1 MGSGADGGIAQQ
13 HDDIDRYVTV
23 PNRPAKQ
30 TNPPPMIDP
39 REAHFSS
46 NVLVDDDVPI
56 GARLVEADLIT
67 PEQLDWAL
75 GVQERTGSRL
85 GQILMAEGIVDRLDL
100 YRVLAKR
107 WNLEL
112 VDVAHTDLDLDL
124 LEHLDP
130 ADLASWGWIP
140 ITRLNDGR
148 VGVATAEPPTI
159 DLRME
164 IEQTLGNPIELVAT
178 TDWDILQGLHRAFQD
193 QVMDRATVGLWL
205 SDQKRSARVV
215 LYPWQRAV
223 LTALVAVYAIVLFL
237 RPVNT
242 VVWTS
247 AAISVLFLAAVMFKF
262 VVSMVGLRREK
273 WEAVTAEELAALKD
287 SDLPRYT
294 VLVPAYKEANV
305 VAKVIANLDRLDYPK
320 EKLDLILL
328 LEEDDE
334 ETMEAVRR
342 AHPPATITVITVP
355 DSQPKTKPKACNV
368 GLAFA
373 RGEFLVIYD
382 AEDEPE
388 PDQLK
393 KAVVA
398 FRRADARLVCV
409 QAALNYWNADENA
422 LTRMFTLEYS
432 YWFDYMLPGLDRL
445 GLPIPLGG
453 TSNHFRT
460 AALRRIGGWDP
471 YNVTEDADLGIRVAA
486 VGATVGVI
494 NSTTYEEANRAY
506 GNWIRQRSRWIK
518 GYLQTTLVHLRDPL
532 GLIRVA
538 GPLRAGA
545 FMLLVGGTPITFL
558 ATPPLLAAFL
568 ISLFVAPEAL
578 EPYFPGWVL
587 YVSVFN
593 LLIGNAL
600 MVYLSMMGAFKRRAY
615 RLVTWALLNPVYWLM
630 HSIASYKA
638 LWQLIV
644 RPHYWEKT
652 THGLSTV
659 GRGVPSTENSEPDA
673 SLAG

>member
-1 MGSGADGGIAQQ
+1 
-13 HDDIDRYVTV
+13 
-23 PNRPAKQ
+23 
-30 TNPPPMIDP
+30 MIDST
-39 REAHFSS
+39 EATFTATIA
-46 NVLVDDDVPI
+46 LDDDVPI
-56 GARLVEADLIT
+56 GARLIEAGLVT
-67 PEQLDWAL
+67 PEQLEWAL
-75 GVQERTGSRL
+75 TVQERTGSRL

-100 YRVLAKR
+100 YRVLASR
-107 WNLEL
+107 WGLEL
-112 VDVAHTDLDLDL
+112 VDVAHSELDLDL

-130 ADLASWGWIP
+130 ADLAQWGWIP
-140 ITRLNDGR
+140 ITRLSDGR
-148 VGVATAEPPTI
+148 IGVATSEPPTI

-164 IEQTLGNPIELVAT
+164 IEQVLGNPIELVAT
-178 TDWDILQGLHRAFQD
+178 TDWDILQGLHRAYED

-205 SDQKRSARVV
+205 TDQKRSARIV
-215 LYPWQRAV
+215 LYPWQK
-223 LTALVAVYAIVLFL
+223 IVLFAAL
-237 RPVNT
+237 IAYAVVLFLAPVT
-242 VVWTS
+242 TIVWTS
-247 AAISVLFLAAVMFKF
+247 AIISVVFLAAVMFKF

-273 WEAVTAEELAALKD
+273 WEAVTADELAALED
-287 SDLPRYT
+287 SELPRYT

-305 VAKVIANLDRLDYPK
+305 VAKVIGNLDKLDYPK

-334 ETMEAVRR
+334 ETMEAVRK

-393 KAVVA
+393 KAVIA
-398 FRRADARLVCV
+398 FRRADSSLVCV
-409 QAALNYWNADENA
+409 QAALNYWNAGENA

-445 GLPIPLGG
+445 KLPIPLGG

-518 GYLQTTLVHLRDPL
+518 GYLQTALVHLRDPV
-532 GLIRVA
+532 GLVRVT
-538 GPLRAGA
+538 GPVRAAA
-545 FMLLVGGTPITFL
+545 FMLLVGGTPLTFL
-558 ATPPLLAAFL
+558 ATPPLMAAFV
-568 ISLFVAPEAL
+568 ISLIVDPASL
-578 EPYFPGWVL
+578 EQFFPGWVL

-593 LLIGNAL
+593 LLVGNAL
-600 MVYLSMMGAFKRRAY
+600 MIYLSMMGAFKRRAY
-615 RLVTWALLNPVYWLM
+615 RLVPWAILNPIYWLM

-638 LWQLIV
+638 LWQLVV

-659 GRGVPSTENSEPDA
+659 GRGSAETNATESDT
-673 SLAG
+673 SVAG

>member
-1 MGSGADGGIAQQ
+1 MDVG
-13 HDDIDRYVTV
+13 
-23 PNRPAKQ
+23 
-30 TNPPPMIDP
+30 NP
-39 REAHFSS
+39 ET
-46 NVLVDDDVPI
+46 PI
-56 GARLVEADLIT
+56 GQLLIDEGILT
-67 PEQLDWAL
+67 PERLDEAL
-75 GVQERTGSRL
+75 TIQERTQSRL
-85 GQILMAEGIVDRLDL
+85 GQILMAEGFVERLDL
-100 YRVLAKR
+100 YRLLADQ
-107 WNLEL
+107 WGLEL
-112 VDVAHTDLDLDL
+112 VDVAHRELDFDL

-130 ADLASWGWIP
+130 ADLAKWGWIP
-140 ITRLNDGR
+140 IERDSG
-148 VGVATAEPPTI
+148 GVITVAVSEPPTI
-159 DLRME
+159 DYRLE
-164 IEQTLGNPIELVAT
+164 IEQVLGNEVRLVAT
-178 TDWDILQGLHRAFQD
+178 TDWDVLQALHKAFRD
-193 QVMDRATVGLWL
+193 DVMDRATVGLWL
-205 SDQKRSARVV
+205 SDQKRSARIV
-215 LYPWQRAV
+215 LYPWQKVV
-223 LTALVAVYAIVLFL
+223 LYVALAGFLVALFVE
-237 RPVNT
+237 PVST
-242 VVWTS
+242 IVWTS
-247 AAISVLFLAAVMFKF
+247 AAISLLFLAAVMFKF
-262 VVSMVGLRREK
+262 VVSMVGLRRER
-273 WEAVTAEELAALKD
+273 WEAVTAEDLRALTD
-287 SDLPRYT
+287 SELPRYT

-305 VAKVIANLDRLDYPK
+305 VAKVIGNLDRLDYPK

-334 ETMEAVRR
+334 ETMQAVRE
-342 AHPPATITVITVP
+342 AHPPATVTVITVP

-398 FRRADARLVCV
+398 FRRSDSKLVCV

-432 YWFDYMLPGLDRL
+432 FWFDYMLPGLDRL
-445 GLPIPLGG
+445 KLPIPLGG

-518 GYLQTTLVHLRDPL
+518 GYLQTALVHLRDPI
-532 GLIRVA
+532 GLVKVA
-538 GPLRAGA
+538 GPVRAAA

-558 ATPPLLAAFL
+558 ATPPLMAVFVV
-568 ISLFVAPEAL
+568 SLVVDPATL
-578 EPYFPGWVL
+578 EQFFPGWVL

-593 LLIGNAL
+593 LLVGNAL

-615 RLVTWALLNPVYWLM
+615 PLVVWAMLNPLYWLM

-638 LWQLIV
+638 LWQLV
-644 RPHYWEKT
+644 TKPHYWEKT
-652 THGLSTV
+652 DHGLSTV
-659 GRGVPSTENSEPDA
+659 GQDTTEPDHQEPA
-673 SLAG
+673 SVAG

>member
-1 MGSGADGGIAQQ
+1 MLHQSERSPTGIGPSSTATAVADA
-13 HDDIDRYVTV
+13 D
-23 PNRPAKQ
+23 
-30 TNPPPMIDP
+30 
-39 REAHFSS
+39 
-46 NVLVDDDVPI
+46 LPI
-56 GARLVEADLIT
+56 GDQLVNAGLIS
-67 PEQLDWAL
+67 PELLGWAL
-75 GVQERTGSRL
+75 EVQERTGSRL
-85 GQILMAEGIVDRLDL
+85 GQILMAEGVVDRLDL
-100 YRVLAKR
+100 YRLLAKH
-107 WNLEL
+107 WDLEI
-112 VDVAHTDLDLDL
+112 VNVAHAELDREL

-130 ADLASWGWIP
+130 ADLARWGWIP
-140 ITRLNDGR
+140 LARLDDGR
-148 VGVATAEPPTI
+148 IAVATSEPPTI
-159 DLRME
+159 DLRVE
-164 IEQTLGNPIELVAT
+164 IEQAVGNPVELVAT
-178 TDWDILQGLHRAFQD
+178 TDWDILQGLHRAYRD
-193 QVMDRATVGLWL
+193 DVLERATVGLWL
-205 SDQKRSARVV
+205 DDQKRSARIT
-215 LYPWQRAV
+215 LYPWQKVVLWVCLALLAV
-223 LTALVAVYAIVLFL
+223 ALVVA
-237 RPVNT
+237 PVST
-242 VVWTS
+242 VVWIS
-247 AAISVLFLAAVMFKF
+247 AALSVLFLAAVMFKF
-262 VVSMVGLRREK
+262 VVSMVGLKHERL
-273 WEAVTAEELAALKD
+273 EAVTDEEVVALRD

-294 VLVPAYKEANV
+294 VLVPAYKEAGV
-305 VAKVIANLDRLDYPK
+305 VAKVIASLDRLDYPK

-334 ETMEAVRR
+334 ETMQAVRD

-398 FRRADARLVCV
+398 FRRADPSLVCV

-432 YWFDYMLPGLDRL
+432 FWFDYMLPGLDQL

-518 GYLQTTLVHLRDPL
+518 GYLQTTLVHLRDPI
-532 GLIRVA
+532 GLMRIA
-538 GPLRAGA
+538 GPVQAAA
-545 FMLLVGGTPITFL
+545 FMVLVGGTPITFL
-558 ATPPLLAAFL
+558 ATPPLLAAFVV
-568 ISLFVAPEAL
+568 SLMINPAYLAQF
-578 EPYFPGWVL
+578 FPSWIL

-593 LLIGNAL
+593 LLVGNAL
-600 MVYLSMMGAFKRRAY
+600 MVYLSMMGAFKRRSFP
-615 RLVTWALLNPVYWLM
+615 LVTWALLNPIYWLL

-638 LWQLIV
+638 LWQLVV

-652 THGLSTV
+652 THGLSTY
-659 GRGVPSTENSEPDA
+659 GEDSAEADNTKRAA
-673 SLAG
+673 SVAA

>member
-1 MGSGADGGIAQQ
+1 
-13 HDDIDRYVTV
+13 
-23 PNRPAKQ
+23 
-30 TNPPPMIDP
+30 
-39 REAHFSS
+39 
-46 NVLVDDDVPI
+46 
-56 GARLVEADLIT
+56 
-67 PEQLDWAL
+67 
-75 GVQERTGSRL
+75 
-85 GQILMAEGIVDRLDL
+85 
-100 YRVLAKR
+100 
-107 WNLEL
+107 
-112 VDVAHTDLDLDL
+112 
-124 LEHLDP
+124 
-130 ADLASWGWIP
+130 
-140 ITRLNDGR
+140 
-148 VGVATAEPPTI
+148 
-159 DLRME
+159 
-164 IEQTLGNPIELVAT
+164 VAT
-178 TDWDILQGLHRAFQD
+178 TDWDILQGLHKAYRND
-193 QVMDRATVGLWL
+193 VMDRATVGLWL
-205 SDQKRSARVV
+205 SDKRRSARTV
-215 LYPWQRAV
+215 LYPWQR
-223 LTALVAVYAIVLFL
+223 IVLWVGLAGFAFAL
-237 RPVNT
+237 YRAPVAT
-242 VVWTS
+242 VIWTS
-247 AAISVLFLAAVMFKF
+247 AAISLLFLAAVLFKF

-273 WEAVTAEELAALKD
+273 WEAVTVTDLAELRD
-287 SDLPRYT
+287 VDLPRYT

-305 VAKVIANLDRLDYPK
+305 VAKVIGNLDRLDYPK

-334 ETMEAVRR
+334 ETMQAVRD
-342 AHPPATITVITVP
+342 AHPPATITVIVVP

-393 KAVVA
+393 KAVIA
-398 FRRADARLVCV
+398 FRRADANLVCV
-409 QAALNYWNADENA
+409 QAALNYWNAEENA

-445 GLPIPLGG
+445 KLPIPLGG

-486 VGATVGVI
+486 LGATVGVI

-518 GYLQTTLVHLRDPL
+518 GYLQTTLVHLRDPI
-532 GLIRVA
+532 GLVKVA
-538 GPLRAGA
+538 GPVRAGA

-558 ATPPLLAAFL
+558 ATPPLMLVFVV
-568 ISLFVAPEAL
+568 SLVVDPASL
-578 EPYFPGWVL
+578 EKYFPGWVL

-600 MVYLSMMGAFKRRAY
+600 MVYLSMMGAFKRSAY
-615 RLVTWALLNPVYWLM
+615 SLVMWGILNPVYWLM
-630 HSIASYKA
+630 HSAASYKA

-659 GRGVPSTENSEPDA
+659 GRGSADTEH
-673 SLAG
+673 AG